1 MDLNKLLNV
10 PFEQWRS
17 HGVSLAAVSANAN
30 GMVNSGLIRISKKGR
45 KYFYRSGDR
54 FVIEK

>member
-10 PFEQWRS
+10 PFEKWHE
-17 HGVSLAAVSANAN
+17 HGVRLAAVSANAN
-30 GMVNSGLIRISKKGR
+30 GIVNSGLIRISKKGR
-45 KYFYRSGDR
+45 KHFYRSGDR